1 MVAIEHAVYSIT
13 LYELRAVLQVMQTYA
28 RANKLPLDVMR
39 FMTEVTSKTVE
50 QVTEPAAVG
59 CYIHG
64 LVLEGAR
71 WVAGNTAIWKVQPL
85 CLDSACS
92 RMMACCPLQCRQQ
105 QPPLTVVAACKQL
118 LSPAMY
124 LPAC

>member
-1 MVAIEHAVYSIT
+1 
-13 LYELRAVLQVMQTYA
+13 MQTYA

-71 WVAGNTAIWKVQPL
+71 WVGSGAAGGVAVASL
-85 CLDSACS
+85 CPSECNATC
-92 RMMACCPLQCRQQ
+92 
-105 QPPLTVVAACKQL
+105 
-118 LSPAMY
+118 
-124 LPAC
+124 